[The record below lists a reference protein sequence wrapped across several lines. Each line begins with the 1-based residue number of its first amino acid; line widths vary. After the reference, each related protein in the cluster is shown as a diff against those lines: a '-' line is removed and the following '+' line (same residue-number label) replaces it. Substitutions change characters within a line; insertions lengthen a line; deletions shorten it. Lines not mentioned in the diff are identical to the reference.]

1 LVSLVTKVFFAAEFS
16 GGVFPR
22 PLQLET
28 GAKGSVS
35 LATPRSV
42 RAATVLF
49 ENSEVGLPLPFPD
62 LRNDR

>member
-1 LVSLVTKVFFAAEFS
+1 
-16 GGVFPR
+16 
-22 PLQLET
+22 
-28 GAKGSVS
+28 VS